1 MIRHSSRPVC
11 NPDIGCQ
18 VGSAEDKQAQRTEKG
33 GKVKS
38 EGKEV
43 YFLVWCLSF
52 SRGLLS
58 GAFFITMA
66 AASLQSRP
74 VGTRTAGQ
82 GPRVPS

>member
-1 MIRHSSRPVC
+1 MIRHSSRSVC

-38 EGKEV
+38 EGKKV

-52 SRGLLS
+52 SRGLFS
-58 GAFFITMA
+58 G
-66 AASLQSRP
+66 ASLQSMP

-82 GPRVPS
+82 EPGVPS